1 MYSNLPNLVL
11 GFHGCDEETY
21 KKVLYNHE
29 PLLPSLN
36 SYDWLGNGIYFWENS
51 FSRAQE
57 WAITY
62 CERNHKKYP
71 DKEKKKPAVMEL
83 LLRWDIA

>member
-29 PLLPSLN
+29 PLLPVLILMIGSEME
-36 SYDWLGNGIYFWENS
+36 YIFGKTVFPGRKNG
-51 FSRAQE
+51 Q
-57 WAITY
+57 
-62 CERNHKKYP
+62 
-71 DKEKKKPAVMEL
+71 
-83 LLRWDIA
+83 